1 MSLQRPQAREGI
13 CDDPHP
19 EVPLAVA
26 GACMSGMQMAVVDH
40 LDLFSVQAFVEGP
53 AYELCACNRLRAGH
67 SAHGEFS
74 VELSSPDIFE
84 DSHRNWIAKNT
95 MTRPSTPNTLNFTQK
110 SVLKV
115 RIT

>member
-1 MSLQRPQAREGI
+1 MSLQRTQAREGV

-19 EVPLAVA
+19 EVSLAVA
-26 GACMSGMQMAVVDH
+26 GAGMSGMQVAIVDH
-40 LDLFSVQAFVEGP
+40 FDLLSVQACVEGP
-53 AYELCACNRLRAGH
+53 SNEFCPCDGLRAGR

-74 VELSSPDIFE
+74 VELSSLDIFE
-84 DSHRNWIAKNT
+84 DSQRNWIAKNT